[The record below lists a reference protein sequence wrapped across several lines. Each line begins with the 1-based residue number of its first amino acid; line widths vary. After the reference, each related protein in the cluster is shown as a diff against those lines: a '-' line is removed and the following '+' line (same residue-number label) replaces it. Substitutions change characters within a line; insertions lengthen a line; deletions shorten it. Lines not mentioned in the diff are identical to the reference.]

1 MDEFGV
7 IIMTVREC
15 YEKMGAD
22 YEGVLQR
29 LMNEAFVK
37 KFAVKFL
44 SDTSFSDLKQAL
56 EEGNAENAF
65 RAAHTLKGI
74 CLNLG
79 FDGLYKAS
87 YELTEKLRGRV
98 IEGSD
103 ELFSEVEKQY
113 NKTIDALSGI
123 E

>member
-1 MDEFGV
+1 
-7 IIMTVREC
+7 
-15 YEKMGAD
+15 
-22 YEGVLQR
+22 
-29 LMNEAFVK
+29 MNEVFVK

-65 RAAHTLKGI
+65 RAAHTLKEI
-74 CLNLG
+74 CLNLE